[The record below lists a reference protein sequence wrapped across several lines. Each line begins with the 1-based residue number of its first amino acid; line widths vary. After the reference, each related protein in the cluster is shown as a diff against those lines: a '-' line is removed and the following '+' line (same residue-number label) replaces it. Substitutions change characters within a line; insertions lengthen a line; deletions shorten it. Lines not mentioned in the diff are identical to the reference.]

1 MIIHPSDVAFDVKR
15 LHKAGGLPRGESTGF
30 KALDPLY
37 TVALGQWTVVSG
49 WPGSGKS
56 ELLDAIL
63 VRLALDGKWK
73 FVIYS
78 PENWPLEL
86 HIAHIIEK
94 YLGKPF
100 NPGPTQR
107 LNEDELDSALAWMD
121 GKFIFA
127 KPEQP
132 DMASILEEASKL
144 VSSGG
149 GWKLGVVVDPW
160 NQLEHHRPRHL
171 SETEYISQT
180 LTWVIEWVRK
190 ANCHLWMVAHPTKL
204 QRLKDGSLPIPT
216 LHDISGGAHWWNKS
230 DNGFCVHRN
239 QAEGSQE
246 VEVHVQKVRFRH
258 IGHAGLATLLYD
270 RVTGRFHDVP
280 KTANFSYADE

>member
-1 MIIHPSDVAFDVKR
+1 MIVHPSDVAFDVKR
-15 LHKAGGLPRGESTGF
+15 LHAQGGLPRGESTGF
-30 KALDPLY
+30 KGLDSLY
-37 TVALGQWTVVSG
+37 TVGLGQWTVVSG

-63 VRLALDGKWK
+63 VNLALDGKWK

-107 LNEDELDSALAWMD
+107 LNEDELDEALAWMN

-127 KPEQP
+127 KPDKP
-132 DMASILEEASKL
+132 DMASILDEAAKL
-144 VSSGG
+144 VSTGG

-180 LTWVIEWVRK
+180 LTWVIEWVRQ
-190 ANCHLWMVAHPTKL
+190 ANCHLWLVAHPTKL

-216 LHDISGGAHWWNKS
+216 LHDISGGAHWWNKA

-239 QAEGSQE
+239 QAERSQE

-270 RVTGRFHDVP
+270 RVSGRYHDVP
-280 KTANFSYADE
+280 HTSNFSYADK

>member
-1 MIIHPSDVAFDVKR
+1 VIVQPSSIALDLQR
-15 LHKAGGLPRGESTGF
+15 LYKAGGLPRGESTGF
-30 KALDPLY
+30 RDLDVLY
-37 TVALGQWTVVSG
+37 TVATGQWTVVTG

-63 VRLALDGKWK
+63 VNLAKTGKWK

-86 HIAHIIEK
+86 HVAHIIEK
-94 YLGKPF
+94 YLGIPF

-107 LNEDELDSALAWMD
+107 LNEDDLESALAWMD
-121 GKFIFA
+121 GKFMFA
-127 KPEQP
+127 KPDRP
-132 DMASILEEASKL
+132 DIASILDEAAKL
-144 VSSGG
+144 VSDGG

-180 LTWVIEWVRK
+180 LTWVIDWVRQ

-204 QRLKDGSLPIPT
+204 QRMKDGALPIPT

-239 QAEGSQE
+239 QAEGSPE

-258 IGHAGLATLLYD
+258 IGHAGLTSLLYN
-270 RVTGRFHDVP
+270 RVTGQFRDAP
-280 KTANFSYADE
+280 KTSDFSYAER

>member
-1 MIIHPSDVAFDVKR
+1 MIVHPSDVALDVKA
-15 LHKAGGLPRGESTGF
+15 LHHAGGLPRGESTGF
-30 KALDPLY
+30 HGIDPFY
-37 TVALGQWTVVSG
+37 TVALGQWTVVTG

-63 VRLALDGKWK
+63 VNLAKNGKWK

-100 NPGPTQR
+100 NPGPTLR
-107 LNEDELDSALAWMD
+107 LNEDELDDALAWME

-127 KPEQP
+127 KPDKP
-132 DMASILEEASKL
+132 DMASILDEAAKL
-144 VSSGG
+144 ISSGG

-180 LTWVIEWVRK
+180 LTWVIEWVRQAK
-190 ANCHLWMVAHPTKL
+190 CHLWLVAHPTKL
-204 QRLKDGSLPIPT
+204 QRLKDGSLPVPT

-230 DNGFCVHRN
+230 DNGICVHRN
-239 QAEGSQE
+239 QAEGSPE
-246 VEVHVQKVRFRH
+246 VDVHIQKCRFRH
-258 IGHAGLATLLYD
+258 IGHAGLTSLIYD
-270 RVTGRFHDVP
+270 RISGQYRDVP
-280 KTANFSYADE
+280 KSSEFSYADR